1 MIKAIKPRMQRHWRK
16 RRMEAFIEL
25 MCLKPGSRIVDLGGL
40 PEFWETIA
48 IDLDITVLNLPGAFT
63 GKRGSFTRQYRFVEA
78 DACELLDLADN
89 SFDIAFSNGVIEHVG
104 SLARQ
109 EAFAKTVRRL
119 APSYWIQ
126 TPSMWFPIEAHCN
139 LPFWWFY
146 PPSLKNAW
154 IRHWQRQGREFKWK
168 QMSETRVLSL
178 GRLKTLF
185 PEAKV
190 YTECVAGFPKS
201 YSMYVPMYVP
211 MQKEQSRQ

>member
-1 MIKAIKPRMQRHWRK
+1 MIRAIKPRMQRHWRK

-25 MCLKPGSRIVDLGGL
+25 MRLKQGSRIIDLGGL

-48 IDLDITVLNLPGAFT
+48 LDLDITLLNLPGVLA
-63 GKRGSFTRQYRFVEA
+63 GERGAFTRQYQFVEA

-109 EAFAKTVRRL
+109 KAFAKTVRRL

-154 IRHWQRQGREFKWK
+154 IRRWQRQGQEFKWK
-168 QMSETRVLSL
+168 QMSETQVLSL

-190 YTECVAGFPKS
+190 YTEYVAGFPKS
-201 YSMYVPMYVP
+201 YSMYVPI
-211 MQKEQSRQ
+211 QKERSRQ